1 MHTKKKA
8 VEFLLFDGSMDGI
21 VLASRKGSNTRALKI
36 PRDHLADA
44 AGEIQLC
51 NIGVYFLFYER
62 ELLGVETLY
71 IGESSN
77 LYNRLLNHAK
87 NKEDWITVV
96 AFCSADLNKSI
107 LHFAE
112 HALCQTIT
120 NNGHT
125 VKTKQSN
132 QNIMISA
139 GDALFAEEFMDEIG
153 LFLGTFGYN
162 ALRTAEKKGE
172 AFFCNAKDAD
182 ATGFKSNEGFT
193 VQKGSR
199 IASTVAP
206 AFTTSNYAIIRD
218 ALEQD
223 GVIKSGVFQRDHGFS
238 SPSAAASVVL
248 GNSSNGRLLWKTAG
262 GVKLGDL

>member
-51 NIGVYFLFYER
+51 NIGVYCLFYER

-139 GDALFAEEFMDEIG
+139 GDALFAEQSMDEIG
-153 LFLGTFGYN
+153 HYHS
-162 ALRTAEKKGE
+162 K
-172 AFFCNAKDAD
+172 
-182 ATGFKSNEGFT
+182 
-193 VQKGSR
+193 
-199 IASTVAP
+199 
-206 AFTTSNYAIIRD
+206 
-218 ALEQD
+218 
-223 GVIKSGVFQRDHGFS
+223 
-238 SPSAAASVVL
+238 
-248 GNSSNGRLLWKTAG
+248 
-262 GVKLGDL
+262 

>member
-1 MHTKKKA
+1 
-8 VEFLLFDGSMDGI
+8 
-21 VLASRKGSNTRALKI
+21 
-36 PRDHLADA
+36 
-44 AGEIQLC
+44 
-51 NIGVYFLFYER
+51 
-62 ELLGVETLY
+62 
-71 IGESSN
+71 
-77 LYNRLLNHAK
+77 
-87 NKEDWITVV
+87 
-96 AFCSADLNKSI
+96 
-107 LHFAE
+107 
-112 HALCQTIT
+112 
-120 NNGHT
+120 
-125 VKTKQSN
+125 
-132 QNIMISA
+132 
-139 GDALFAEEFMDEIG
+139 MDEIG

-172 AFFCNAKDAD
+172 SFFCNAKDAD

-206 AFTTSNYAIIRD
+206 AFTTSSYAIIRD
-218 ALEQD
+218 MLEQD